1 MLIFSV
7 SLYYN
12 LHIKEKTMKYRGIIV
27 EEGLNDNRILNNV
40 TVLKMHI
47 TGHEQKNERWHLFE
61 VEIEEEFI
69 ENIAKEIVGNWY
81 AHFWHGTDVIAVFS
95 NKLIKFNYLDK
106 NTWKEVM
113 EYGRKLD
120 IPEEQLDFP
129 IFGL

>member
-1 MLIFSV
+1 MLYF
-7 SLYYN
+7 LF
-12 LHIKEKTMKYRGIIV
+12 KEKTLKYRGIIV
-27 EEGLNDNRILNNV
+27 EEGLNNNRILNNV

-47 TGHEQKNERWHLFE
+47 TGHEQKSERWHLFE

-69 ENIAKEIVGNWY
+69 ENVAKEIVGNWY

-129 IFGL
+129 IFGI

>member
-1 MLIFSV
+1 
-7 SLYYN
+7 
-12 LHIKEKTMKYRGIIV
+12 MKYRGIIV
-27 EEGLNDNRILNNV
+27 EEGLNDNRILNNMII
-40 TVLKMHI
+40 LKMHI
-47 TGHEQKNERWHLFE
+47 TGHKQKNERWHLFE

-69 ENIAKEIVGNWY
+69 ENVAKEIVGNWY

-95 NKLIKFNYLDK
+95 NKLIKFNYFDK

>member
-1 MLIFSV
+1 
-7 SLYYN
+7 
-12 LHIKEKTMKYRGIIV
+12 MKYRGIIV
-27 EEGLNDNRILNNV
+27 EEGLNNNRILNNV

-47 TGHEQKNERWHLFE
+47 TEHEQKSERWHLFE

-69 ENIAKEIVGNWY
+69 ENVAKEIVGNWY
-81 AHFWHGTDVIAVFS
+81 SHFWHGTDVIAVFF

-106 NTWKEVM
+106 KTWKEVM
-113 EYGRKLD
+113 EYGKKLD

>member
-1 MLIFSV
+1 MIIFSV
-7 SLYYN
+7 LLCYN
-12 LHIKEKTMKYRGIIV
+12 FYIKEKTLKYRGIIV
-27 EEGLNDNRILNNV
+27 EEGLNDNRILNNI

-47 TGHEQKNERWHLFE
+47 TGHEQKSERWHLFE

-69 ENIAKEIVGNWY
+69 ENVAKEIVGNWY